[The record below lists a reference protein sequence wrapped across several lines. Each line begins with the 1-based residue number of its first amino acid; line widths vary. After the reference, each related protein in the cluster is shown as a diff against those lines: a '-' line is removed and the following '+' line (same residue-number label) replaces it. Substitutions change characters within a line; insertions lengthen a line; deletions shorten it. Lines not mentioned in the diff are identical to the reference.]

1 MSASAEISRLKQALA
16 DAKLVCDQM
25 EEESLA
31 LKDELQVAK
40 IANKVITA
48 ENDRW
53 ISENSILRE
62 QLAQARKTIRR
73 LEAAQIIGIAKTTT
87 TVKQA
92 LEANAKKRK
101 KPNMEGEIHIQEGS
115 PSGSEC

>member
-1 MSASAEISRLKQALA
+1 MSASAEIGRLKQALA

-48 ENDRW
+48 ET
-53 ISENSILRE
+53 I
-62 QLAQARKTIRR
+62 AGFRKT
-73 LEAAQIIGIAKTTT
+73 Q
-87 TVKQA
+87 
-92 LEANAKKRK
+92 
-101 KPNMEGEIHIQEGS
+101 S
-115 PSGSEC
+115 SESS